1 MRKIH
6 CQACGEKHQTRGYPI
21 VCVKTQEHICPSC
34 GYILEGTEHDVMGH
48 NIYDGSGC
56 QICGWKPLEEGLCQC
71 GLPVEENSNLCK
83 VCGY

>member
-1 MRKIH
+1 MTINCECGQKH
-6 CQACGEKHQTRGYPI
+6 KTSGEYPYDCLVDGEKH
-21 VCVKTQEHICPSC
+21 CPKC

-48 NIYDGSGC
+48 NIYNGSGC

-71 GLPVEENSNLCK
+71 GLPIEENSNLCK